1 MGTTV
6 LLCIMRNIKGMEK
19 ELTFL
24 KEVVNTMAF
33 PTGVL
38 EVMWVVDLG
47 VYQPHAL
54 VARAER
60 LRHGLHSDCPDLT
73 RYFLMSLSSSFCPL
87 LKQKTKTLAT
97 GHLSL

>member
-38 EVMWVVDLG
+38 EVMCVVDLG
-47 VYQPHAL
+47 V
-54 VARAER
+54 
-60 LRHGLHSDCPDLT
+60 
-73 RYFLMSLSSSFCPL
+73 
-87 LKQKTKTLAT
+87 
-97 GHLSL
+97 